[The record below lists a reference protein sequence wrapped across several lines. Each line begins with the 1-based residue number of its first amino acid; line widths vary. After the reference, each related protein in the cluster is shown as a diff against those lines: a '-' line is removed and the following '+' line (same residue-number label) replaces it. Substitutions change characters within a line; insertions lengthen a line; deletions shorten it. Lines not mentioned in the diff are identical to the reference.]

1 LSSQEEK
8 DNNNIQQQLQEEEE
22 QEEKTTTAQQ
32 ELIQEIQDEKEQQL
46 GYILDAGKASKQRV
60 EYLAKQNEYK
70 VAFDNGKTRSI
81 KRKPLSAKKNRE
93 IEDLRSAFTS
103 SRNYEDEYEKAG
115 KKFKVGSQ
123 EFDNRADI
131 LFEAYKKCAIHCLG
145 VTEEEYDSMIWE
157 DDEEQEKKGIFGI
170 KSIIEACMMRSV
182 HGTAYFHQPSKSS

>member
-1 LSSQEEK
+1 LSDNINNTQQQEE
-8 DNNNIQQQLQEEEE
+8 LQEEDNKPISSQ
-22 QEEKTTTAQQ
+22 QE

-115 KKFKVGSQ
+115 KKFKVSGQ

-131 LFEAYKKCAIHCLG
+131 LFEAYKKCAIYCLG
-145 VTEEEYDSMIWE
+145 VTEDEYDSMIWE
-157 DDEEQEKKGIFGI
+157 DDEEQEKKGVFGI

-182 HGTAYFHQPSKSS
+182 HGTAYFHPPSKSS